1 MILNPLSTS
10 LNVTHTHTHTLKRNP
25 CVLSGAAVGPDPLIP
40 VDGGGDVC
48 SDICFS
54 QCGPVLKSPILGF
67 V

>member
-1 MILNPLSTS
+1 MRLNPLSTS
-10 LNVTHTHTHTLKRNP
+10 LNVTHTHTLKRNA
-25 CVLSGAAVGPDPLIP
+25 CVLSAAAVRPDPLIP

-54 QCGPVLKSPILGF
+54 QCGPVLKSPILVF